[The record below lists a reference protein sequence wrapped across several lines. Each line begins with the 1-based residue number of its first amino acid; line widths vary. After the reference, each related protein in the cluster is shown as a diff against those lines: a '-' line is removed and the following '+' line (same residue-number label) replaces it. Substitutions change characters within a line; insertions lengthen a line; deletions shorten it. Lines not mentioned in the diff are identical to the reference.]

1 MFFLY
6 FAIFTLTIKAEPS
19 LESLQS
25 DLSDAQTS
33 FESKMGELS
42 LEVST
47 ISSKVSSDWE
57 HMRSQLEQK
66 AARATVAGLTS
77 KMEPLETAV
86 ENFENEIKRLES
98 TVTTAQESTTNEF
111 KKVSSDW
118 ENLRSQ
124 LEQKAARA
132 TVARL
137 TNKMEPLETA
147 VENFEN
153 EIKRLESTVTTA
165 QESTTI
171 EFRKLNENGSKVQTL
186 VEEDF
191 SNLRKKINACAT
203 KTSVNKK
210 LQAKVESVQFL
221 TLSQQVASLAKKTQP
236 LALKA
241 TQVDDQLSKVTVNF
255 DKLKKSLE
263 KDTNEY
269 KTKLEQNVNHS
280 LKAIAER
287 VGTLESEFET
297 GQKKTN
303 DNFKKVRKIM
313 KTGKNEQKML
323 VDKVGILE
331 NEFGTVRNQGK
342 NLQKQIQGFGDQA
355 KDHRDQMLAKVS
367 QLENAISMT
376 RKDNQKLKLR
386 LKELSERESGF
397 KVEFQEMKLAYK
409 VQLERQSRKFDEVL
423 SKMQGETISG
433 YLWAPVEKA
442 KDLAKLIM
450 NAYIYVYNDVFTTF
464 FRENTSL
471 SDLQNHFGSFY
482 GSMQEASNVAA
493 EKARDFSKVAS
504 QNAVEFSS
512 YASEQIGVFFQT

>member
-98 TVTTAQESTTNEF
+98 TVTTAQESTT
-111 KKVSSDW
+111 
-118 ENLRSQ
+118 
-124 LEQKAARA
+124 
-132 TVARL
+132 
-137 TNKMEPLETA
+137 
-147 VENFEN
+147 
-153 EIKRLESTVTTA
+153 
-165 QESTTI
+165 I

-203 KTSVNKK
+203 KTGVNKK

-297 GQKKTN
+297 GQKKKRMTIL
-303 DNFKKVRKIM
+303 KK
-313 KTGKNEQKML
+313 
-323 VDKVGILE
+323 
-331 NEFGTVRNQGK
+331 F
-342 NLQKQIQGFGDQA
+342 A
-355 KDHRDQMLAKVS
+355 K
-367 QLENAISMT
+367 
-376 RKDNQKLKLR
+376 
-386 LKELSERESGF
+386 
-397 KVEFQEMKLAYK
+397 
-409 VQLERQSRKFDEVL
+409 
-423 SKMQGETISG
+423 
-433 YLWAPVEKA
+433 
-442 KDLAKLIM
+442 
-450 NAYIYVYNDVFTTF
+450 
-464 FRENTSL
+464 
-471 SDLQNHFGSFY
+471 
-482 GSMQEASNVAA
+482 
-493 EKARDFSKVAS
+493 
-504 QNAVEFSS
+504 
-512 YASEQIGVFFQT
+512 